1 MFRRL
6 LTGVALLATSQL
18 LLASKPY
25 QDYEFEF
32 KQPNGDIVT
41 IILNGDDYYAEQR
54 SRTGKLVI
62 YDETLNGMVYADIN
76 EAHTL
81 LTSTGELVS
90 SAEESRIDTNTNRY
104 IRRRGL
110 SSDSKK
116 EESDDN
122 QDEKGSDETKA
133 QSIGIQPV
141 FSASEVIQNRAAY
154 ISGDVKG
161 LTIIIQFPDET
172 ASISRNQVDSF
183 LNDLTDSEFGNQSS
197 VRGYFQN
204 VSNNALNY
212 TNTVSQYYTAQHNKA
227 YYTDSNLSTTVRTRE
242 LIGEALQWL
251 EHTQGFDFSTL
262 STDENNRIMGLNVLY
277 AGEADSAWSRGLW
290 PHLGALKTK
299 FCADGVCT
307 DRYQTSSMGQGLSLG
322 DFVHETGHLLA
333 RWPDLFDYDASSYGS
348 VARFG
353 LMGFGSS
360 GVENTSNPVAPNGY
374 FRYLSGWDTAIELN
388 PEVNPN
394 APQGNLELDSGDHTL
409 YRWSNPHHQGEA
421 FYIENIQQEG
431 TNQAQPDAGLA
442 VWHIDPDGDNS
453 DESLP
458 FLQLEHA
465 DGNRDPESLNNL
477 GDDTDLFESSDFG
490 FNSPNYLDNLSTNSR
505 WSNGNDSGLAI
516 NQISQP
522 GNIMSF
528 VIGSVSQEPQTT
540 TTSYYGY
547 LNNQQTLV
555 APNEGWF
562 FYNGGTIS
570 VELEGLSNNADFDL
584 ALQKWNGSNWIL
596 VSIAQSPT
604 QTESISYTGTA
615 GYYRVL
621 AYSYYGNGYFTLDIT
636 K

>member
-1 MFRRL
+1 MLRRL
-6 LTGVALLATSQL
+6 VIGVSLLALSQL
-18 LLASKPY
+18 VLASKPY

-62 YDETLNGMVYADIN
+62 YDEALNGMVYADIN

-90 SAEESRIDTNTNRY
+90 SEEESRIDTNTNRY
-104 IRRRGL
+104 IPRRGL
-110 SSDSKK
+110 SSGSKK
-116 EESDDN
+116 ESSEEN
-122 QDEKGSDETKA
+122 QEEKSGEETET

-141 FSASEVIQNRAAY
+141 FTTSEVIQKRSNY
-154 ISGDVKG
+154 ISGDVQG
-161 LTIIIQFPDET
+161 LTIIIQFPDEA
-172 ASISRNQVDSF
+172 ASISRSQVDSF
-183 LNDLTDSEFGNQSS
+183 LNDLTYSEFGNQSS

-204 VSNNALNY
+204 VSNNVLNY
-212 TNTVSQYYTAQHNKA
+212 TNTVTQYYTAQHNKA

-242 LIGEALQWL
+242 LIAEALNWL
-251 EHTQGFDFSTL
+251 EHSEGFDFSTL

-290 PHLGALKTK
+290 PHIGALKPQ

-307 DRYQTSSMGQGLSLG
+307 DRYQTSSMGEDLSLG

-353 LMGFGSS
+353 LMGFGSA
-360 GVENTSNPVAPNGY
+360 GLENQTNPVAPNGY
-374 FRYLSGWDTAIELN
+374 FRYLTGWDSATELN

-394 APQGNLELDSGDHTL
+394 APQGTLELGSDSHTL
-409 YRWSNPHHQGEA
+409 YRWSNPYHQGEA

-431 TNQAQPDAGLA
+431 VNQAQPDAGLA
-442 VWHIDPDGDNS
+442 VWHVDPDGENS
-453 DESLP
+453 NESLP
-458 FLQLEHA
+458 FVQLEHA
-465 DGNRDPESLNNL
+465 DGNRDPESLRNL
-477 GDDTDLFESSDFG
+477 GDDSDLFTSGDFG
-490 FNSPNYLDNLSTNSR
+490 FNSPNYIDDLSTNSR
-505 WSNGNDSGLAI
+505 WSNGSDSELDI
-516 NQISQP
+516 NQINEST
-522 GNIMSF
+522 NTISF
-528 VIGSVSQEPQTT
+528 TIGSATPEPQVT

-547 LNNQQTLV
+547 LNNQQQLV

-562 FYNGGTIS
+562 YYDGGTINL
-570 VELEGLSNNADFDL
+570 ELEGLSNNADFDL
-584 ALQKWNGSNWIL
+584 ALQKWNGSHWIL

-604 QTESISYTGTA
+604 QSESITYSANA
-615 GYYRVL
+615 GYYRAI
-621 AYSYYGNGYFTLDIT
+621 AYSYYGSGYFTLDIT

>member
-1 MFRRL
+1 MLRRL
-6 LTGVALLATSQL
+6 VIGVSLLALSQL
-18 LLASKPY
+18 VLASKPY

-62 YDETLNGMVYADIN
+62 YDEALNGMVYADIN
-76 EAHTL
+76 DSHTL

-90 SAEESRIDTNTNRY
+90 SEEESRIDTNTNRY
-104 IRRRGL
+104 IPRRGL
-110 SSDSKK
+110 SSGSKK

-122 QDEKGSDETKA
+122 KEEKSGEETKA
-133 QSIGIQPV
+133 QNIGIDPV
-141 FSASEVIQNRAAY
+141 FTIPEIIQSRSDY

-161 LTIIIQFPDET
+161 LTIIIQFPDEAAT
-172 ASISRNQVDSF
+172 ISREQISNF
-183 LNDLTDSEFGNQSS
+183 LNAPNSNEFGNQSS
-197 VRGYFQN
+197 VRGYFQS
-204 VSNNALNY
+204 VSNNVLNY
-212 TNTVSQYYTAQHNKA
+212 TNTVTQYYTAQHNKA
-227 YYTDSNLSTTVRTRE
+227 YYTDSNLSTMVRTRE
-242 LIGEALQWL
+242 LIGEALNWL
-251 EHTQGFDFSTL
+251 ENTQDFDFSTL
-262 STDENNRIMGLNVLY
+262 STDGNNHIMGLNVLF
-277 AGEADSAWSRGLW
+277 AGEANSAWSRGLW
-290 PHLGALKTK
+290 PHIGALTPQ

-307 DRYQTSSMGQGLSLG
+307 DRYQTASMGQGLSLG

-353 LMGFGSS
+353 LMGFGSAGS
-360 GVENTSNPVAPNGY
+360 DNQTNPIAPNGY
-374 FRYLSGWDTAIELN
+374 FRHLTGWDSAIELN

-394 APQGNLELDSGDHTL
+394 APQGSLELEANSNVL
-409 YRWSNPHHQGEA
+409 YRWSNPYHQGEA
-421 FYIENIQQEG
+421 FYIENIQKEG
-431 TNQAQPDAGLA
+431 INQAQPDAGLA

-453 DESLP
+453 NETLP
-458 FLQLEHA
+458 LVQLEHA

-477 GDDTDLFESSDFG
+477 GDNTDLFESADFG
-490 FNSPNYLDNLSTNSR
+490 FNSPNYADALSTNSR
-505 WSNGNDSGLAI
+505 WSNGNDSGLSV
-516 NQISQP
+516 NQISES
-522 GNIMSF
+522 GTIMSF
-528 VIGSVSQEPQTT
+528 VIGSVSPEPQTT

-562 FYNGGTIS
+562 FYNGGTID

-584 ALQKWNGSNWIL
+584 ALQKWNGSNWVLI
-596 VSIAQSPT
+596 SISQSPT
-604 QTESISYTGTA
+604 QSESISYTGTA